1 MMDRSG
7 VRNKEKVPAH
17 KQWHKWRF
25 RILVNSNCTSRKHLY
40 DIVRAARTNSSIC
53 DWNVVGVM
61 SGGSFVRWVFNLTEY
76 RLACV

>member
-40 DIVRAARTNSSIC
+40 DIVRAARTTQWKI
-53 DWNVVGVM
+53 
-61 SGGSFVRWVFNLTEY
+61 
-76 RLACV
+76 LADSQTLVLQR